1 MTSRGRATVKDGRQQ
16 PKFDRGV
23 TPVKALQ
30 QLAGLGVTG
39 ALTVVGEPGG
49 VIFLRDGLVNG
60 VESPAAPSVDRLLTA
75 AGVVDER
82 VWETIPSRPARAL
95 VEGGHLTAAEIELCA
110 INAMYDAAY
119 FVLST
124 ERAELRFAPDI
135 EHWLGAEGMVTTDQL
150 CDHVARQRRILDEVH
165 PSDATD
171 TAAVR
176 PVLRPGLDRVLLSGL
191 QWEIVL
197 HADGQRTPQD
207 LAGLLGRSAY
217 AVTLDVRRLAAA
229 GLLEPPQPTGDGPT
243 PSSEPSSSAVS
254 APVPAAPAPSSSAV
268 PAPVPATQASTV
280 SPPASSA
287 PATSAP
293 ASVGRATGSARVNG
307 GGDGEEILPQRVP
320 GTYTFEDP
328 ATDTRRHLPAGVSA
342 LAVLPGAIDKAPDD
356 TLLKRIRSALQSLR

>member
-1 MTSRGRATVKDGRQQ
+1 MNTNAAAAVKDPRQ
-16 PKFDRGV
+16 PKLARGV
-23 TPVKALQ
+23 SPVKALT
-30 QLAGLGVTG
+30 QLATLGVTG

-75 AGVVDER
+75 CGKVEER

-95 VEGGHLTAAEIELCA
+95 VEGGHLSAAEVEVCA
-110 INAMYDAAY
+110 LNALYDAAF

-135 EHWLGAEGMVTTDQL
+135 EHWLGADGTVTADQL

-165 PSDATD
+165 PSDVTD

-197 HADGQRTPQD
+197 HADGRRTPQE

-229 GLLEPPQPTGDGPT
+229 GLVLPPEATEP
-243 PSSEPSSSAVS
+243 SEPEPANGVAAVT
-254 APVPAAPAPSSSAV
+254 ATAKGAAPAKAV
-268 PAPVPATQASTV
+268 
-280 SPPASSA
+280 A
-287 PATSAP
+287 PARAAATAKGTAP
-293 ASVGRATGSARVNG
+293 AKAAAPAK
-307 GGDGEEILPQRVP
+307 GEEILPKRVP
-320 GTYTFEDP
+320 GTFTFEDP
-328 ATDTRRHLPAGVSA
+328 PANTRRHLPTGVSA